1 MSLSLWM
8 LLAFAGWTLLVLAAG
23 VGVRRWILIFKGR
36 AELTSFPGDTPHGSE
51 AYRRSVRAH
60 ANCVENLPV
69 FGSVVLV
76 AEAAGLGSPR
86 LDLLAV
92 VTMVARV
99 AQTSVHMLF
108 TERNETIAL
117 RFLFFL
123 VQVLAMFGMAMLVVV
138 AATRHGAG

>member
-8 LLAFAGWTLLVLAAG
+8 LLAFAGWTLLVLVAG
-23 VGVRRWILIFKGR
+23 VGVRRWILIFQRR
-36 AELTSFPGDTPHGSE
+36 AELTSFPGDTPHGSA

-76 AEAAGLGSPR
+76 AEAAGFSSPR
-86 LDLLAV
+86 FDLLAV

-108 TERNETIAL
+108 TERNETVAL

-123 VQVLAMFGMAMLVVV
+123 VQALAMFGMVALVVV
-138 AATRHGAG
+138 AATRNGGG